1 MGKILN
7 TPGDSSEQP
16 ELSNT
21 RKRMIMKL
29 EFFVCLFLFCLFF
42 FLNEVGKSR
51 NKEDDHFN
59 SSPFFSSGVKLVNYI
74 REEQFLFDTF

>member
-29 EFFVCLFLFCLFF
+29 MEFFVCFCFVF
-42 FLNEVGKSR
+42 FLNKVSKSR
-51 NKEDDHFN
+51 NKEDNHFN
-59 SSPFFSSGVKLVNYI
+59 SSLFFSSGVKFVNYI